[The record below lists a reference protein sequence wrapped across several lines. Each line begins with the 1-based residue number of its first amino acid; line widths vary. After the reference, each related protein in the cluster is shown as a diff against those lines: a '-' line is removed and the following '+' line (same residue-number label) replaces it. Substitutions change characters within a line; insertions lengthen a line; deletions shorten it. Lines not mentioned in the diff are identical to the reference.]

1 MTIYDIAK
9 MAGVS
14 ASTVSRVINE
24 KPGIKESTRE
34 KVKRLLKEYNY
45 TPDEN
50 ARGLVNKNTRLIG
63 ILVVDIR
70 SAHHTDLAFVVE
82 NYLRERGYCAII
94 INAGPS
100 EDQMAEGL
108 KLLEQRRVDGAL
120 LVGSMFQNGQVKKGI
135 SEHLG
140 GVPVVLANGYLDLP
154 NVYGV
159 LVDECD
165 GVKRCV
171 ELLRKRGKEKL
182 AYIGTMDSPSS
193 LAKLKGYQEK
203 MKEYGYDDGDLII
216 AETNADRE
224 SGYQATAGLLRE
236 HSDVEG
242 IIYSEDVIAAGAIRA
257 FWDLGYRIP
266 EDKAVLGIDNT
277 IYGELT
283 YPKLTSLDNKMTEMA
298 YEAARILVEAIEGKT
313 NTKRLMLFSDIVERE
328 ST

>member
-34 KVKRLLKEYNY
+34 KVKQLLREYNY

-50 ARGLVNKNTRLIG
+50 ARGLVNRNTRLIG

-120 LVGSMFQNGQVKKGI
+120 LVGSMFQNEQVKQGI
-135 SEHLG
+135 FEHLRE
-140 GVPVVLANGYLDLP
+140 VPVVLANGYLDLP

-171 ELLRKRGKEKL
+171 ELLRKKGKEKL

-193 LAKLKGYQEK
+193 MAKLKGYQEK
-203 MKEYGYDDGDLII
+203 MKEFGYDSSDLII
-216 AETNADRE
+216 EEADADRE
-224 SGYQATAGLLRE
+224 SGYEATVRLLRKHGE
-236 HSDVEG
+236 VDG
-242 IIYSEDVIAAGAIRA
+242 IIYSEDVIAAGAVRA
-257 FWDLGYRIP
+257 FWDLGYKIP

-298 YEAARILVEAIEGKT
+298 YEAARILVEAVEGKT

>member
-34 KVKRLLKEYNY
+34 KVKLLLKEYNY

-120 LVGSMFQNGQVKKGI
+120 LVGSMFQNEQVKKGI
-135 SEHLG
+135 SEHLS

-203 MKEYGYDDGDLII
+203 MKEYGYDAGDLII